1 MFTYGVTYL
10 MAFSAGLLS
19 FFSPCVLP
27 LIPAYLSYITGMSIQ
42 EYQSNLEKSA
52 QRRVVL
58 KTLCFIAGFAFIFI
72 VVFGAGT
79 TLLSGALREHRGL
92 VGKIGGVLIFLF
104 GLHFLGV
111 FKLKWLYKEK
121 RAHIHKVPSGYLG
134 SFVIGIAFSAGWT
147 PCVGP
152 ILASIVG
159 MGLSSQSQWEAIR
172 LLSLYTLGLA
182 LPFFL
187 TSLAIN
193 FFMPL
198 FNRVKHHFRIIEVAT
213 ALLLISVG
221 ALMFFGQFE
230 SFSGNIMHYLK
241 LGV

>member
-1 MFTYGVTYL
+1 MFQQGVTYL

-27 LIPAYLSYITGMSIQ
+27 LIPAYLSYITGMSIE
-42 EYQSNLEKSA
+42 EYQSSLEKA
-52 QRRVVL
+52 ARRRVVL
-58 KTLCFIAGFAFIFI
+58 KTLSFIAGFAFIFI

-79 TLLSGALREHRGL
+79 TLLSAALREHKDL
-92 VGKIGGVLIFLF
+92 IGKIGGIFILLF

-111 FKLKWLYKEK
+111 FKFKWLYKEK
-121 RAHIHKVPSGYLG
+121 RAHFRKIPSGYIG
-134 SFVIGIAFSAGWT
+134 AFIIGIAFSAGWS

-159 MGLSSQSQWEAIR
+159 MGLSSRSEWEAIR
-172 LLSLYTLGLA
+172 LLSLYTVGLA

-198 FNRVKHHFRIIEVAT
+198 FNRAKHHFRFIEIAT

-221 ALMFFGQFE
+221 TLMFFGRFE
-230 SFSGNIMHYLK
+230 SFSGNMMHYLN